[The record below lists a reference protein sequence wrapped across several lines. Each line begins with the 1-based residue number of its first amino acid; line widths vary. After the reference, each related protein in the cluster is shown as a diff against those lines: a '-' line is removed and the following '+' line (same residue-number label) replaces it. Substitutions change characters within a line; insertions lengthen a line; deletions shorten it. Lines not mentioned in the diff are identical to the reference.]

1 VCEQEAGVMSNE
13 GGGEVG
19 VEVAKVT
26 VWIVARDAS
35 GAPAIT
41 RWEVGATEQEL
52 EHGYH
57 YDIAS
62 DLAREQGYGDP
73 MVAFDESDPAGRTM
87 LALTAMQSTDEQ
99 SEVPGSAGDPTW
111 EVTVTTMATLSA
123 RVRVRA
129 SSREQAI
136 DVATDFVGNGKGS
149 GLLSLDEGN
158 YKGASDFF
166 CADPDGVERVE
177 HVEEIAEA

>member
-1 VCEQEAGVMSNE
+1 MCGQEAGMSND
-13 GGGEVG
+13 GVGVVG

-57 YDIAS
+57 YDVAS

-73 MVAFDESDPAGRTM
+73 MVAFDESDPAGQTM
-87 LALTAMQSTDEQ
+87 LALMGMQSIEQ
-99 SEVPGSAGDPTW
+99 QSQVPGRQGAPTW
-111 EVTVTTMATLSA
+111 EVTITTMATLSA
-123 RVRVRA
+123 RVKVRA
-129 SSREQAI
+129 ASRDEAI
-136 DVATDFVGNGKGS
+136 EVAQEFVGAGEGG

-158 YKGASDFF
+158 YKGKSDFY
-166 CADPDGVERVE
+166 CPDPEDVELS
-177 HVEEIAEA
+177 EELAEA

>member
-1 VCEQEAGVMSNE
+1 MSN
-13 GGGEVG
+13 GSGGEVG
-19 VEVAKVT
+19 VKVEKVT

-57 YDIAS
+57 YDMAS

-73 MVAFDESDPAGRTM
+73 MVAFDESDPAGQTM
-87 LALTAMQSTDEQ
+87 LALMAMQSTEQQ
-99 SEVPGSAGDPTW
+99 SEVPGRRGDPTW
-111 EVTVTTMATLSA
+111 EVTVTTMASLSA
-123 RVRVRA
+123 RVKVRA
-129 SSREQAI
+129 GSRDEAI
-136 DVATDFVGNGKGS
+136 EMAAEFVGNGKGA

-158 YKGASDFF
+158 YKGASDFY
-166 CADPDGVERVE
+166 CADKEDVERVE
-177 HVEEIAEA
+177 ELGQA